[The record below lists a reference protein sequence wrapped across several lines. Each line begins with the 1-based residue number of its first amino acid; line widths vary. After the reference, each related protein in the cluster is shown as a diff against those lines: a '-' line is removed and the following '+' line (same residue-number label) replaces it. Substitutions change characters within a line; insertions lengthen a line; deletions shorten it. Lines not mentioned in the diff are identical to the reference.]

1 MELRYL
7 YVGSADTGR
16 DLEAWLAVPGS
27 IMRWRFRHFGADVA
41 AVDLGAAPTLLLADH
56 RPTGTVL
63 PIYAV
68 VDLDG
73 AIAALG
79 ARGWSVEAR
88 SLGTPEGPVAVLHDP
103 SGTEV
108 ALLRVDRPTA
118 MENAYADAANTHA
131 VRPPV

>member
-1 MELRYL
+1 VELRYL
-7 YVGSADTGR
+7 YVGSADTER
-16 DLEAWLAVPGS
+16 DLEAWLALPGS
-27 IMRWRFRHFGADVA
+27 TMRWRFRHFGADVA
-41 AVDLGAAPTLLLADH
+41 AVDLGTAPTLLLADH

-68 VDLDG
+68 VDLGG
-73 AIAALG
+73 AVDALS

-88 SLGTPEGPVAVLHDP
+88 SLGTPEGPVALLHDP

-131 VRPPV
+131 VRSPV

>member
-1 MELRYL
+1 
-7 YVGSADTGR
+7 
-16 DLEAWLAVPGS
+16 
-27 IMRWRFRHFGADVA
+27 MRWRFRHFGADVA
-41 AVDLGAAPTLLLADH
+41 AVDLGCADVALW
-56 RPTGTVL
+56 RTTAPTGTVL
-63 PIYAV
+63 PICAV
-68 VDLDG
+68 VDLGG
-73 AIAALG
+73 AVGALG

-88 SLGTPEGPVAVLHDP
+88 SLGTPEGPVALLHDP